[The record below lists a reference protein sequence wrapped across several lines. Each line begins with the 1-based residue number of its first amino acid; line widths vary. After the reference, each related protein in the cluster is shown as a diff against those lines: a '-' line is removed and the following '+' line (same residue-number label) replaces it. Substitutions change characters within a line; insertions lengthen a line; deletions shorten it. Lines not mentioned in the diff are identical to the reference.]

1 MKLASIDNLKEV
13 MEIFKQHKEYFPHI
27 RQDYVTRKIVANNTV
42 FQDNVVITFSL
53 YKKDVKLGNLVVP
66 KGETML
72 HQIAAGTQGN
82 GSASRV
88 LNEFL
93 QYAGTNVWLSVRANN
108 ERAKK
113 FYLKHQFQEVGQISW
128 MGGQL
133 PGVIYKWERN
143 PFMSVMT
150 T

>member
-1 MKLASIDNLKEV
+1 MNLATLDNLKEV
-13 MEIFKQHKEYFPHI
+13 LEVFKKHKEFFPHI

-53 YKKDVKLGNLVVP
+53 YKKDVKLGNLTVP
-66 KGETML
+66 KGQTML
-72 HQIAAGTQGN
+72 HQIAAGTQGD

-88 LNEFL
+88 LKQFL
-93 QYAGTNVWLSVRANN
+93 EYAGTNVWLSVRENN
-108 ERAKK
+108 ERARK
-113 FYLKHQFQEVGQISW
+113 FYLKHQFQEVGKISW

-143 PFMSVMT
+143 PFTSVMT

>member
-1 MKLASIDNLKEV
+1 MKLATINNLKEV

-53 YKKDVKLGNLVVP
+53 YKKDVKLGNLSVP
-66 KGETML
+66 KGQTML

-82 GSASRV
+82 GSASKV
-88 LNEFL
+88 LKEFL
-93 QYAGTNVWLSVRANN
+93 EYAGTNVWLSVRENN
-108 ERAKK
+108 ERARA
-113 FYLKHQFQEVGQISW
+113 FYLKHNFQEMGKISW
-128 MGGQL
+128 LNGTL
-133 PGVIYKWERN
+133 PGVIYRWERN
-143 PFMSVMT
+143 PFTSVMT

>member
-1 MKLASIDNLKEV
+1 MKLATIDNLKEV

-27 RQDYVTRKIVANNTV
+27 RQDYVTRKIVANNTI

-53 YKKDVKLGNLVVP
+53 YKKDVKLGNLSVP
-66 KGETML
+66 KGQTML

-82 GSASRV
+82 GSASKV
-88 LNEFL
+88 LKQFL
-93 QYAGTNVWLSVRANN
+93 EYAGTNVWLSVRENN
-108 ERAKK
+108 ERARA
-113 FYLKHQFQEVGQISW
+113 FYLMHNFQEMGKISW
-128 MGGQL
+128 LNGTL
-133 PGVIYKWERN
+133 PGVIYRWERN

>member
-1 MKLASIDNLKEV
+1 MNLATIDNLKEV

-27 RQDYVTRKIVANNTV
+27 RQDYVTRKIVAKNTV
-42 FQDNVVITFSL
+42 FEDNVVITFSL
-53 YKKDVKLGNLVVP
+53 YKKDVKLGNLTVP
-66 KGETML
+66 KGHTML

-88 LNEFL
+88 LNQFL
-93 QYAGTNVWLSVRANN
+93 QYAGTDVWLSVRANN
-108 ERAKK
+108 ERARK
-113 FYLKHQFQEVGQISW
+113 FYLKHGFQEVGTISW

-143 PFMSVMT
+143 PFTSVMT